1 MAGGKEMAWRL
12 RIDFTDGTS
21 ELDDEIYETEDE
33 AMIQEMTGMKDGN
46 QVLRLLNLRERI
58 LTVEK

>member
-33 AMIQEMTGMKDGN
+33 AIDSRNDWYEG
-46 QVLRLLNLRERI
+46 RE
-58 LTVEK
+58 

>member
-33 AMIQEMTGMKDGN
+33 AIDSINDWYE
-46 QVLRLLNLRERI
+46 VL
-58 LTVEK
+58 LTVGFVRNQSEIFVR